1 MNLSTSERQSVSD
14 LGRAV
19 GGVFLTLVLLA
30 VIGVGGWRA
39 GWWFKEQNVERQA
52 HIYRK
57 SYANQERL
65 REDIS
70 EKLGT
75 VLAIEAQ
82 VSELDPRSDTEEIA
96 ALKAQAR
103 AVTDI
108 ACHDASQVSGDE
120 LALGQ
125 SAFVEANCQLGS
137 VAP

>member
-1 MNLSTSERQSVSD
+1 MNLSTSERQRVSD
-14 LGRAV
+14 IGRAV
-19 GGVFLTLVLLA
+19 GGALLALIILA
-30 VIGVGGWRA
+30 VIGVGGWRV

-75 VLAIEAQ
+75 VLTIEAQ
-82 VSELDPRSDTEEIA
+82 ISGLDPRADSEEIA
-96 ALKAQAR
+96 ALTAQAK
-103 AVTDI
+103 AVTSI
-108 ACHDASQVSGDE
+108 ACHDAAQVSGDE
-120 LALGQ
+120 LAPEQ
-125 SAFVEANCQLGS
+125 SAFIEANCQLGS